1 MLALSARGER
11 RRVRKDWA
19 ARERAKHVVFWWQGF
34 SDGGSTPPASTTSDQ
49 DVVSRAKRA
58 ARSRGARVLHLLFY
72 VYILECADKSYY
84 VGVTDDP
91 ARRVDE
97 HNSGKG
103 ADWTARRR
111 PVVLVWK
118 EQHPTLSSARKREN
132 QIKRWSRAKK
142 LALIR
147 GSLRLRS
154 GQVPANGA

>member
-1 MLALSARGER
+1 M
-11 RRVRKDWA
+11 
-19 ARERAKHVVFWWQGF
+19 
-34 SDGGSTPPASTTSDQ
+34 
-49 DVVSRAKRA
+49 SRAKRA

-111 PVVLVWK
+111 PVVLVRK
-118 EQHPTLSSARKREN
+118 EQHASFIVATTSGKR
-132 QIKRWSRAKK
+132 S
-142 LALIR
+142 LIS
-147 GSLRLRS
+147 SLR
-154 GQVPANGA
+154 ACTI